1 MNLHKL
7 KNKAIRE
14 FCFRTWRMWEILGLH
29 VSPNHFYWPIPDTKD
44 VLRYDFDKK
53 FTLDGIK
60 IDDSRMQE
68 LLKKLAQYKSEY
80 STIHTDSAYTSNGDG
95 AVLYSMV
102 REFKPKKILEVG
114 SGFSTCIAWAA
125 LQRNKTEDGKSGSI
139 IAIEPYPKPVLKSL
153 VSKSGSDVTLLQTRV
168 EETETQLFD
177 NLTSGDIL
185 FIDSS
190 HVIKIGNDV
199 HYLFLS
205 VLPKVPPGI
214 IIHFHDIRFP
224 YDYPKRWVLK
234 AKKFWSEQYLLQ
246 MFLAFND
253 TFEILFAS
261 NYMYDKYPE
270 LMVDSLV
277 GLNNEGDG
285 WPGSFWIRRKD

>member
-1 MNLHKL
+1 MDFRKL
-7 KNKAIRE
+7 KNKVIRE

-44 VLRYDFDKK
+44 VLKHDFNQK
-53 FTLDGIK
+53 FPLDGIH
-60 IDDSRMQE
+60 IDESSMLIRLKRMA
-68 LLKKLAQYKSEY
+68 KYRAEY
-80 STIHTDSAYTSNGDG
+80 NEIHTDSGYASNGDG
-95 AVLYSMV
+95 AILYGMV

-125 LQRNKTEDGKSGSI
+125 LQKNKTEDGKSGSI
-139 IAIEPYPKPVLKSL
+139 TAIEPFPKPVLKKL
-153 VSKSGSDVTLLQTRV
+153 LSKSNGNVTLIQNKV
-168 EETETQLFD
+168 EDVNIQLFEK
-177 NLTSGDIL
+177 LQSGDIL

-199 HYLFLS
+199 HYIFLS

-234 AKKFWSEQYLLQ
+234 AKKFWTEQYLLQ

-277 GLNNEGDG
+277 GLNNKGDG